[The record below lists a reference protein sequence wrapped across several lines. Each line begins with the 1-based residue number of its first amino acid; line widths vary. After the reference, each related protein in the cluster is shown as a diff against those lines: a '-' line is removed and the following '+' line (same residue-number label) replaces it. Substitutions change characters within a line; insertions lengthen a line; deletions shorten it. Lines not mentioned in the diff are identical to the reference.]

1 MKFSHNVFDHDTQT
15 MFGFCTYSLYGFR
28 VMLLN
33 YLINEKFV
41 VFMLGL
47 PMAKCFD
54 IFKQRL
60 TTIHRSSCIFA
71 FMPFIFLSYTPV
83 YLSWKHGDLCAVDIF
98 FHFIFLLCTYTHVK
112 LYLFLWLEIL
122 VLSEK
127 DCHIFHSKQK
137 HALEYYKL

>member
-1 MKFSHNVFDHDTQT
+1 
-15 MFGFCTYSLYGFR
+15 
-28 VMLLN
+28 MLLN

-83 YLSWKHGDLCAVDIF
+83 YLNMGICVLWTYSSILFFSCA
-98 FHFIFLLCTYTHVK
+98 
-112 LYLFLWLEIL
+112 
-122 VLSEK
+122 
-127 DCHIFHSKQK
+127 HIHM
-137 HALEYYKL
+137 

>member
-83 YLSWKHGDLCAVDIF
+83 YLSWKHGDLCAVHIYTCKTISLPVTWNTSTIWKGLS
-98 FHFIFLLCTYTHVK
+98 HFSFKAETWTR
-112 LYLFLWLEIL
+112 
-122 VLSEK
+122 VLQV
-127 DCHIFHSKQK
+127 I
-137 HALEYYKL
+137 APLA